1 MMSKITAKITWTK
14 FALMTGKEQKP
25 RVESSTTLKS
35 LALGGNKTNEG
46 KQRTLQSPEPSKV
59 AHWFGSRVNLAATQS
74 QSPTMTTTTSR
85 WM

>member
-14 FALMTGKEQKP
+14 FALMTGKEQKL

-74 QSPTMTTTTSR
+74 RSLITTTMTSR